1 MAAGGSNVRLS
12 LVGLTGT
19 TAEIMY
25 TIDTTGRYEDGYLIV
40 FNENNTE
47 VSRTSSFRAYGNSS
61 GSQNVTGIE
70 SGHLY
75 TVKFYSSDLGV
86 YSESTVEIDLRSGT
100 PAYAISSSS
109 TATSV
114 NIIVSPISSATMG
127 KDGTV
132 IVESASDGIKES
144 IGYKSSDSSTSITL
158 VGLDQNT
165 EYTFSVTY
173 YDPGLASSVTNTITI
188 STSELGAKQGPK
200 LYGGVSGD
208 AEGITKLYGGM
219 GKNLFN
225 VNSITENTGAATTG
239 EEDHVVTY
247 SSSDYRA
254 VMLVKVNPSSTYTL
268 SINDTSIV
276 DKIFIVGMKDTE
288 VESGNSFGWKT
299 SGSVLNTS
307 SKDNYLLGVINCAS
321 GQGTIANITSAR
333 VQIEPGSSATP
344 YEAFVGSKLITK
356 LYGGSDDYV
365 FNNLQLKGNTTQQ
378 TYSGKNFLNLVDGG
392 HYGVSGTVNS
402 DGTVTISGKAT
413 ATTGE
418 SVFGSNQTI
427 PAGTYTMTISK
438 TLPFLINLSL
448 ASGVS
453 FRIPAGQTSV
463 TTTLS
468 TSYTNGG
475 IFMAMTSDVTYNET
489 FNIQIVSGSTPD
501 YDFEPYVGGIAS
513 PNPNYPQ
520 TVNVVT
526 GEQTITVSDGNNN
539 SDTYTVDLGS
549 TELCKIGTYQDKIY
563 KNGGNWYVHKETGK
577 VVFDGSE
584 SWTRSTYSSTNNFYT
599 PVADALKDASF
610 INIRSDM
617 FSPTPLSWGSL
628 SNEVYGIALYNITS
642 QIRILY
648 PQSLI
653 SDANAFKTWLST
665 HNTTV
670 YYALETPTD
679 TQITNANLIA
689 ELEAIRKGAYG
700 DDTQIVVNGNLPA
713 IVAYDSIDE
722 TAKLIHISRPNKKVY
737 GSITYYT
744 DSNHTM
750 TDIEFIY
757 DQTDVNKLVGNG
769 QLTWSAT
776 INGKTINNLDIKE
789 VDISGC
795 TSLTTTPVNFL
806 QHCRNLDSI
815 SIPSSLISIG
825 SGFLSYCAS
834 FNQQI
839 ILHTGISS
847 IGDAFLFCCEAFN
860 QPIVFPNTLTSIGIT
875 FLGGCIAFNQDLTIP
890 SSVITIGQ
898 NFMAVCDSMIKTITC
913 NAPSPRVGS
922 SENINLSGSSVNAQC
937 YVSGIKLSG
946 PYASSWHSENPDS
959 SSGPYYRKTI
969 VV

>member
-188 STSELGAKQGPK
+188 STSELDDKQAPK

-208 AEGITKLYGGM
+208 AEKITKLYGSVSG
-219 GKNLFN
+219 
-225 VNSITENTGAATTG
+225 
-239 EEDHVVTY
+239 D
-247 SSSDYRA
+247 
-254 VMLVKVNPSSTYTL
+254 ST
-268 SINDTSIV
+268 
-276 DKIFIVGMKDTE
+276 K
-288 VESGNSFGWKT
+288 
-299 SGSVLNTS
+299 
-307 SKDNYLLGVINCAS
+307 
-321 GQGTIANITSAR
+321 
-333 VQIEPGSSATP
+333 
-344 YEAFVGSKLITK
+344 ITK

-378 TYSGKNFLNLVDGG
+378 TYSGKNLFDVNNKNEFGG
-392 HYGVSGTVNS
+392 YFEGAQATSTLTSGVTGRNRVFWISCNANTAYSFSVSSLDDFNSPQIGTTTETPAAGVTVTGLGSFSTGTVKKEN
-402 DGTVTISGKAT
+402 V
-413 ATTGE
+413 TTGAGAKFLLIRFQTRN
-418 SVFGSNQTI
+418 SSIDIASALSNVL
-427 PAGTYTMTISK
+427 AG
-438 TLPFLINLSL
+438 L
-448 ASGVS
+448 
-453 FRIPAGQTSV
+453 
-463 TTTLS
+463 
-468 TSYTNGG
+468 
-475 IFMAMTSDVTYNET
+475 
-489 FNIQIVSGSTPD
+489 QIESGSTATS
-501 YDFEPYVGGIAS
+501 YEPYVGGTAS

-757 DQTDVNKLVGNG
+757 DQTDVSKLVGNG